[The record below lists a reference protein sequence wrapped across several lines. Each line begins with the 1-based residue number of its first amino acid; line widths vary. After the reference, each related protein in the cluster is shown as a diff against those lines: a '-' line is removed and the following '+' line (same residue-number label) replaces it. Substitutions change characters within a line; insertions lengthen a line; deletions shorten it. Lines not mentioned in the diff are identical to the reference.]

1 MTDWMLETAV
11 DPTKVPK
18 KKEGKAKF
26 KIIDFMKGREKVEA
40 YRTFFDVF
48 QPCATKKTNWER
60 QISRGDPNDERSE
73 DMILCTVSDEAFALL
88 LLENSYDRWC
98 DLYFNNK
105 GALLQR
111 RGKKGRDVE
120 SDVAPKYT
128 RGGIKYSTND
138 ATGMEK
144 GWSQEGKRRFN
155 ELYDSVKQDRKQ
167 NPSFEKHWLDARREA
182 QTGKT
187 APVKEK
193 RLAVMT
199 RSELFESDEEQES
212 MESNRKRLKKNSAES
227 SDSEPEEEQN

>member
-1 MTDWMLETAV
+1 MTDWMLDTAV
-11 DPTKVPK
+11 DPTKGPK

-48 QPCATKKTNWER
+48 LPCATKKTNWER
-60 QISRGDPNDERSE
+60 QISRGDPNDERIE

-144 GWSQEGKRRFN
+144 G
-155 ELYDSVKQDRKQ
+155 
-167 NPSFEKHWLDARREA
+167 
-182 QTGKT
+182 
-187 APVKEK
+187 
-193 RLAVMT
+193 
-199 RSELFESDEEQES
+199 
-212 MESNRKRLKKNSAES
+212 
-227 SDSEPEEEQN
+227 

>member
-1 MTDWMLETAV
+1 MLDTAV
-11 DPTKVPK
+11 DPTKSSK

-26 KIIDFMKGREKVEA
+26 KIIDFMRGREKVEA

-48 QPCATKKTNWER
+48 LPCATKKTNWER
-60 QISRGDPNDERSE
+60 QISRSDPNDEKNE
-73 DMILCTVSDEAFALL
+73 NMILCTVSDEAFALL

-144 GWSQEGKRRFN
+144 GWSREGKQRFN
-155 ELYDSVKQDRKQ
+155 ELYDSVKQDRKKI
-167 NPSFEKHWLDARREA
+167 PSFEKHWLDARREA

-212 MESNRKRLKKNSAES
+212 MVGSNEKRLKRNNAES
-227 SDSEPEEEQN
+227 SGSESEEKQS